1 MGEEKD
7 YPFNVDSFVE
17 SRDTRPLGE
26 EEAIHFY
33 DGTEIQ
39 YGRFYAY
46 NYKRRKGRKK
56 IAQNSQ
62 QDTRVRSED

>member
-7 YPFNVDSFVE
+7 YSFNVNSFVE
-17 SRDTRPLGE
+17 SQDTSPLGE

-33 DGTEIQ
+33 DGTDIQ

-62 QDTRVRSED
+62 QDTRVRSKD

>member
-7 YPFNVDSFVE
+7 HSFNVNNFIE
-17 SRDTRPLGE
+17 SQDTRPIGE

-33 DGTEIQ
+33 EGIDIQ

-46 NYKRRKGRKK
+46 NRRRRKGRKK

-62 QDTRVRSED
+62 QDTRIWSDD

>member
-7 YPFNVDSFVE
+7 HPFNVDSFVE

-46 NYKRRKGRKK
+46 NYRRRKGRKK
-56 IAQNSQ
+56 IA
-62 QDTRVRSED
+62 